1 METGSRVQKVED
13 NFLWGG
19 WTTNPSK
26 EVVIKTW
33 WQLPKTTLVFW
44 PFWPFF
50 ATKRQHLV
58 FCHFLHNTQLRLK
71 ILIILRQIQ
80 PFWGLKSFFFGEF
93 SFYFAIFGI
102 FSHYCGVCH
111 FWTIYMP
118 AHMYS
123 KFLPVFIEP
132 TLYPKRL
139 HLTGGGRLLDKAGRW
154 MGEG

>member
-1 METGSRVQKVED
+1 MVTGSETGPYGDRLTGAKGRGQFPVG
-13 NFLWGG
+13 GG

-71 ILIILRQIQ
+71 ILIILRQI
-80 PFWGLKSFFFGEF
+80 
-93 SFYFAIFGI
+93 
-102 FSHYCGVCH
+102 
-111 FWTIYMP
+111 
-118 AHMYS
+118 
-123 KFLPVFIEP
+123 
-132 TLYPKRL
+132 
-139 HLTGGGRLLDKAGRW
+139 
-154 MGEG
+154 